1 MAKASTKKQKSLV
14 KRIAVISIISA
25 AIAFLGITA
34 VFYRLAANLIEDE
47 VIKKQL
53 PAQAT
58 IISKN
63 IKEVIEP
70 IIQLSRSLSLST
82 YAIDLALDTSNKPAL
97 DAFIKDRAQLRKNY
111 NLFASFLATF
121 VSNEY
126 IYNGVNQGKLDM
138 NGRDKWLK
146 EVIDSKDDF
155 VVNMDFDS
163 FENNLALF
171 INYKVFDYSGK
182 PIGVTGVSTKAN
194 SIVKMISEQKFGS
207 TGYFY
212 CIAENGL
219 IQLHPDP
226 NFILKK
232 NIEELE
238 PGILSVIK
246 EVVKNPYHS
255 THYVSKADGKE
266 YILVAMHDDYLQWTI
281 IGKIPYEDVLA
292 PLNDDLTIAILVIL
306 VAIVFLGILNFYI
319 AKILTQRLSLLTWN
333 IENFFKFFKEKK
345 GKAQLKRAR
354 NLDEI
359 GYTVNILCD
368 MSESIEASM
377 VDNSKAIQAV
387 QKTINDIK
395 AGDFSEAVSYQS
407 KDQYTSILINSI
419 NESIVNINHVM
430 SEVAGVLEGFANND
444 FTSRADGEYSG
455 SYFTLVDGINRLG
468 IAVCALLHE
477 HKELSDSLHDK
488 SEHQNQS
495 VYSLSSA
502 IQNQLALIDN
512 TMNATQTITHSN
524 KEVNLRTNQIADNA
538 AKIQNVV
545 ASIRDVADQTNLLAL
560 NAAIE
565 AARAGEHGRGFAV
578 VADEVRAL
586 AGITQNSLNDIIQIS
601 EKLLENIDTLKDS
614 VQTQANSIELIEQ
627 TSQKLRESSQNNA
640 HLVADTQ
647 QISHDLGLIA
657 DSISDRLSNKRF

>member
-1 MAKASTKKQKSLV
+1 MAKTTAKKQKSLV
-14 KRIAVISIISA
+14 KRIAFISIVSA
-25 AIAFLGITA
+25 VIAFFGITA
-34 VFYRLAANLIEDE
+34 VFYRMAASLIEEE
-47 VIKKQL
+47 VIQKQL

-58 IISKN
+58 IIAKN

-70 IIQLSRSLSLST
+70 TIQLSRSMALST
-82 YAIDLALDTSNKPAL
+82 YTIDLAMDTSNKAAF
-97 DAFIKDRAQLRKNY
+97 DAFIKDKAQMRKNY

-146 EVIDSKDDF
+146 EVVDSKDEF

-194 SIVKMISEQKFGS
+194 NVVKMIAEQKFGD

-212 CIAENGL
+212 CIADNGL

-238 PGILSVIK
+238 PGILNVIK

-255 THYVSKADGKE
+255 SHYVSKVDGKE
-266 YILVAMHDDYLQWTI
+266 YILVAMYDEYLQWTI
-281 IGKIPYEDVLA
+281 IGKIPYEDVLT
-292 PLNDDLTIAILVIL
+292 PLNDVVLIAVSVILIAII
-306 VAIVFLGILNFYI
+306 FLGILNFYI
-319 AKILTQRLSLLTWN
+319 SKILTQRLSLLTMN
-333 IENFFKFFKEKK
+333 IENFFKFFKEQK
-345 GKAQLKRAR
+345 GKPQLKRAR

-368 MSESIEASM
+368 MSESIEESM
-377 VDNSKAIQAV
+377 EDNQKAIHAV
-387 QKTINDIK
+387 QKTITDIK
-395 AGDFSEAVSYQS
+395 NGVFTDAVNYQS
-407 KDQYTSILINSI
+407 KDQYTSVLITSI

-430 SEVAGVLEGFANND
+430 EQVAGVLDGFSSND
-444 FTSRADGEYSG
+444 FTSRVEGEYSG
-455 SYFTLVDGINRLG
+455 SYYTLVDGINRLG
-468 IAVCALLHE
+468 VAVCTLLNE
-477 HKELSDSLHDK
+477 HKELSDSLHAK
-488 SEHQNQS
+488 SEHQNSS
-495 VYSLSSA
+495 VQSLSDA
-502 IQNQLALIDN
+502 IQNQLSLIDN
-512 TMNATQTITHSN
+512 TMNATKTITNSN
-524 KEVNLRTNQIADNA
+524 EEVNVHTNQIAENA

-601 EKLLENIDTLKDS
+601 DKLLQNIDTLKES
-614 VQTQANSIELIEQ
+614 VQTQANSIELIEH
-627 TSQKLRESSQNNA
+627 TSQELRQSSTNNTQ
-640 HLVADTQ
+640 LVADTQ

-657 DSISDRLSNKRF
+657 DSISDRLANKRF